1 MSMLDPE
8 AQVRQ
13 EKIDPMLKEAGW
25 TLQRFSE
32 INLAASNAIAVAEVQ
47 TNAGKQVDYALFLDC
62 VPVGIIEVKSGQSS
76 DDLSKAEN
84 QNDGYVAQGLKVG
97 SYDSEE
103 LRFIYETNGE
113 IIEFRDLKDP
123 KPRSRKIFCFQRPET
138 LKLLCYNYQRKGKTL
153 RGELQ
158 SLPPLPTE
166 NLRDC
171 QIDAINGL
179 EKSIANN
186 NQRSLIQMATG
197 AGKTFTAITA
207 AYRFIKYTSAKRILF
222 LVDTNNLGKQA
233 EGEFQRYKP
242 YGEYEVLTSQFKIV
256 RLENSYIDSDV
267 EICITTIQRLYAML
281 KGCLQNLTKEDGDY
295 HDTTQL
301 SYEVKY
307 SAQYPPEF
315 FDLVFIDECHRS
327 IYNNWKQVV
336 EYFDAFLVGLTA
348 TPADRTLAFFHQ
360 NLVSEYTHQQ
370 AVIDNV
376 NVGEYDTYI
385 IQTEAS
391 TSGGKIAFEA
401 CEPSASFGGN
411 TQMYAAEIRHRKTRK
426 EKWTYVD
433 QDELDYKNTDL
444 DKSVVKEDE
453 IRKVFQEIKN
463 NWNSWSFFCT
473 REELPKTLVFA
484 KDDSHADDIVRI
496 AREVFCEGN
505 AFCKKITY
513 KCNYLTDEH
522 GNYKQD
528 SQGNYIEDT
537 NEKEDKLLNDFRF
550 SFYPRI
556 AVTVSKIAT
565 GTDVKPIEILVFMRD
580 VRSEN
585 LYEQMLGRG
594 RRTLSEAELKRT
606 SPSATSSK
614 NGYVVVDA
622 VGVTASKK
630 TKHPRSMSTPR
641 PRLADLL
648 QAIATGSIN
657 SDLFAEVSK
666 RLARLNNT
674 ISADDRKKFE
684 QNAGIQLKELATNIL
699 EVHNEDKIRD
709 EQMKRF
715 GEINDKNW
723 KQIVRERA
731 QSLAKQIFVSSI
743 RATICSLRSPDEQ
756 YLDKSADKVLVSN
769 FDTSQKNFNE
779 QIRTSFKEYIKQN
792 KDRLTALSIIYTS
805 DYKKRHLTEQSL
817 RELADSL
824 QKHNGQLSKANIFGA
839 YKELTKNNAMLKELT
854 DLIPLV
860 KYEYG
865 LEKQIVP
872 FSETVSVNFQKWTF
886 QKNRHKAGE
895 KINPFTVEQMEW
907 LHLIRDYIALNGSM
921 TLDAF
926 NYGTFAG
933 KGGGLKYYR
942 LFGND
947 YQLIIDELN
956 LALVA

>member
-25 TLQRFSE
+25 TLQRFAN
-32 INLAASNAIAVAEVQ
+32 INLAASNEIAVAEVQ
-47 TNAGKQVDYALFLDC
+47 TKTGKEVDYALFLDG
-62 VPVGIIEVKSGQSS
+62 VPVGIIEVKAGKYS
-76 DDLSKAEN
+76 DDLNKAED
-84 QNDGYVAQGLKVG
+84 QNDNYIAQGLKVG
-97 SYDSEE
+97 SYDCDA

-138 LKLLCYNYQRKGKTL
+138 LRRLRDDFLKKGKTL

-158 SLPPLPTE
+158 SLPVLPTE

-179 EKSIANN
+179 EKSLAQN

-207 AYRFIKYTSAKRILF
+207 AYRFLKYTSAKRILF

-233 EGEFQRYKP
+233 DGEFKRYKP
-242 YGEYEVLTSQFKIV
+242 FGEDEVLASQFKIV
-256 RLENSYIDSDV
+256 RLESSYINSDV

-281 KGCLQNLTKEDGDY
+281 KGCLQNLTKSDGDF
-295 HDTTQL
+295 HDTTQI

-348 TPADRTLAFFHQ
+348 TPADKTLAFFNQ

-401 CEPSASFGGN
+401 CPSAPLGG
-411 TQMYAAEIRHRKTRK
+411 TSPLHKAEIRHRKTRK

-463 NWNSWSFFCT
+463 NWNSWPFFCT

-522 GNYKQD
+522 GNYQKD
-528 SQGNYIEDT
+528 SKGNYIEDT

-594 RRTLSEAELKRT
+594 RRTLSEADLKRT

-630 TKHPRSMSTPR
+630 TRNPR
-641 PRLADLL
+641 PASAPRPKLADLM
-648 QAIATGSIN
+648 QAIATGSID
-657 SDLFAEVSK
+657 SDLFEEVAN
-666 RLARLNNT
+666 RIARLNNA
-674 ISADDRKKFE
+674 ISSDDRKKFA
-684 QNAGIQLKELATNIL
+684 QKAGVELKDLAKNIL
-699 EVHNEDKIRD
+699 EVHNEDKIRE
-709 EQMKRF
+709 EQMNRF
-715 GEINDKNW
+715 GEINENNW

-731 QSLAKQIFVSSI
+731 QKLAKQIFDPTI
-743 RATICSLRSPDEQ
+743 RTSICSLRSPDEQ
-756 YLDKSADKVLVSN
+756 FLDKSADTVLVSN
-769 FDTSQKNFNE
+769 FDKSQKDVYA
-779 QIRTSFKEYIKQN
+779 QVRTSFKEYIEQN
-792 KDRLTALSIIYTS
+792 KDRLTALSIIYNS
-805 DYKKRHLTEQSL
+805 DYKKRNLTEQSL

-824 QKHNGQLSKANIFGA
+824 QKHNGQLSKVNIFGA
-839 YKELTKNNAMLKELT
+839 YKEFTKNNVMLKYLT
-854 DLIPLV
+854 DLIPIV

-865 LEKQIVP
+865 ISKQIIP
-872 FSETVSVNFQKWTF
+872 FSETVSTNFQKWTF

-895 KINPFTVEQMEW
+895 KINPFSEEQMEW
-907 LHLIRDYIALNGSM
+907 LRLIKEFIAMNGSM

-926 NYGTFAG
+926 NYGKFAD
-933 KGGGLKYYR
+933 KGGGVKYYR

-947 YQLIIDELN
+947 YQTIIDELN